1 MKPRDSNAE
10 QPSTT
15 KKHDAYVAMR
25 RTQMEEKK
33 QSQESKFQEEIERFI
48 KQNRLQ

>member
-1 MKPRDSNAE
+1 
-10 QPSTT
+10 
-15 KKHDAYVAMR
+15 MR

-33 QSQESKFQEEIERFI
+33 TESEYKFQEEIERFI